1 MAHTRTPAR
10 PRERRGTQATDG
22 RIAFVLSPQQRLRFR
37 KEQDGGRGTFVIA
50 RVDARLD
57 GAARLT
63 ACSIKGVLPH
73 VAPYYEYEFAYRRE
87 QHAQHGLTF
96 ALTQLCATRTLPAL
110 RYAQLAWIL
119 RHECRLSEAAC
130 TRCLAAVPEGRFS
143 RLAGDALF
151 ARLTRTTRELLQL
164 CSPYFREAARG
175 SLGRW
180 LPHLAPA
187 VLEQR
192 LAALDPED
200 RFALA
205 DLAQRAPWRL
215 ALRGPTKRWRASG
228 LPAPLD
234 PPFLAAL
241 AAWAPPTEAAD
252 DDADAAVVEPRPTAA
267 ELRAAVALEA
277 RLRARLKR
285 RGDLVFLREDAV
297 PPRRAPP
304 DAHGGPRADAEDG
317 WDDPDGDEAART
329 EDSDE
334 ALAAVAFALLMGAG
348 AVVPRHVGGRAV
360 YALAGHAATRT
371 QLCAQLER
379 LEARERAQP
388 YALPPATPA
397 AQAALGALCGEQQ
410 RAVRMTTQH
419 ALSAL
424 TGGPGCGKTRV
435 IEAVVQRYAGRPIA
449 VRTLTG
455 SMAAALRE
463 RGVAGAAT
471 LHRALHRLQQQA
483 AWPGGQ
489 PPADAP
495 PGAADALAEAA
506 VEVLVVDEASNV
518 PEKLLARLLAAYP
531 ALRRV
536 LLVFDPDQIPPIG
549 PGQPAVDLLEA
560 LPPGRHTRLTE
571 NHRTAADARTLIAND
586 RALLQRR
593 FGALRM
599 AVLQPAGTAWA
610 VPSPEARAK
619 LAATGSGVVEVPDLA
634 RAAVLQR
641 ALTWTLEQLVLPE
654 TGHATLSAAALA
666 RVQIIVLTNELRH
679 AVNAHV
685 ERLVAPPG
693 RPRLYP
699 GKRLTITHRNYARQ
713 AFSEVRGEPP
723 GRAPATPR
731 RGSGGLV
738 SEEVSNGEQFVFAA
752 WTDYDVRRHRW
763 GELRTRLG
771 GSQPLQPPAHTLRV
785 LRMACGRELV
795 LCGPHAGGEHNQRGV
810 AAAHIETAWA
820 ITVDK
825 AQGREEDIV
834 VPILP
839 PPAAVPGGPRR
850 PRYPQCFRRNH
861 GHVALSRAKRR
872 YIQLGARAHLH
883 ELARRAPRPRLTLLA
898 ADARPLFARDD
909 APARA
914 RSPAARIA
922 ATLARGT
929 GPRIPDA
936 PTPDADEALL
946 ATLLDAPVL

>member
-1 MAHTRTPAR
+1 MAHTRGPPR
-10 PRERRGTQATDG
+10 PRGTQATDG
-22 RIAFVLSPQQRLRFR
+22 RIAFVLAPQQRLRFR

-73 VAPYYEYEFAYRRE
+73 VAPYYEYEFAYQRE
-87 QHAQHGLTF
+87 QHAQYGLTY
-96 ALTQLCATRTLPAL
+96 ALTQLRATRPVAAL

-130 TRCLAAVPEGRFS
+130 ARCLEAVPQGS
-143 RLAGDALF
+143 LTRLAGDALL
-151 ARLTRTTRELLQL
+151 ARLSRTTRELLHL

-175 SLGRW
+175 TLGRW

-192 LAALDPED
+192 LAALDPDD
-200 RFALA
+200 RFAL
-205 DLAQRAPWRL
+205 LQLSERAPWRL

-241 AAWAPPTEAAD
+241 AAWAPPAVAEVD
-252 DDADAAVVEPRPTAA
+252 EEEDAPLESRPTAA

-297 PPRRAPP
+297 SPRRDAPP
-304 DAHGGPRADAEDG
+304 AASGAREEG
-317 WDDPDGDEAART
+317 WDDPEAAGAEPSSSSHDAAAMEAAAERERT
-329 EDSDE
+329 EG
-334 ALAAVAFALLMGAG
+334 ALALLIGTG
-348 AVVPRHVGGRAV
+348 AVVPRHVGGRPV
-360 YALAGHAATRT
+360 YALAAHAVTRT
-371 QLCAQLER
+371 QLCAEIRR
-379 LEARERAQP
+379 LEVRERAHP
-388 YALPPATPA
+388 YALPPVTPVANATLA
-397 AQAALGALCGEQQ
+397 ALCGEQQ
-410 RAVRMTTQH
+410 RAVHMMTQH

-435 IEAVVQRYAGRPIA
+435 IEAVVQRYAGRPTA

-471 LHRALHRLQQQA
+471 LHRALYRLQQQA

-495 PGAADALAEAA
+495 PGAAAAQAEAA

-518 PEKLLARLLAAYP
+518 PEKLLTRLLAAYP
-531 ALRRV
+531 RLRRV

-560 LPPGRHTRLTE
+560 LPPDRYTRLTE

-599 AVLQPAGTAWA
+599 AVLRPVDWA
-610 VPSPEARAK
+610 APGPEARAE
-619 LAATGSGVVEVPDLA
+619 LAATGSGVVEVPGLA
-634 RAAVLQR
+634 QPAVLRR
-641 ALTWTLEQLVLPE
+641 ALTWTLEHVVLPE
-654 TGHATLSAAALA
+654 TGHDALSAAALA
-666 RVQIIVLTNELRH
+666 HVQIIVLTNELRH

-685 ERLVAPPG
+685 EHLIAPPG

-699 GKRLTITHRNYARQ
+699 GKRLTITHHNYARQ
-713 AFSEVRGEPP
+713 AFPEVRGAPP
-723 GRAPATPR
+723 GRAPTASRDVPR
-731 RGSGGLV
+731 GLV

-763 GELRTRLG
+763 SALKTRMG
-771 GSQPLQPPAHTLRV
+771 GSLPLQPPAHTLRV

-795 LCGPHAGGEHNQRGV
+795 LCGPHVGGEHNQRGV

-834 VPILP
+834 LPILP
-839 PPAAVPGGPRR
+839 PPTPVPGGPRR
-850 PRYPQCFRRNH
+850 PRYAQCFRRNH

-872 YIQLGARAHLH
+872 YIQLGARANLH

-898 ADARPLFARDD
+898 ADVRPLFAD
-909 APARA
+909 RA
-914 RSPAARIA
+914 CTAATRIA
-922 ATLARGT
+922 AALART
-929 GPRIPDA
+929 ARPPVSDA

-946 ATLLDAPVL
+946 ASFLM